1 MALSCASECEGVLDP
16 RLPLGPTMGKIASE
30 PQPMNR
36 SVLLSCSVAIAV
48 STSAQDILLVNDN
61 DYITYNTDTIIS
73 DLTAAGLSFDVW
85 SIPDSG
91 GAYPTNAFMD
101 AYDHVIWY
109 ASTEGVGLG
118 YWDSGAQAELIDRVF
133 TGKPLWVIGQDL
145 LYAQY
150 GGAPVTFT
158 NGDFAYDFMGLLSY
172 DVQSY
177 ADDGALGCS
186 AVYADAGVQ
195 GAFADSL
202 AWIFPTNWYMD
213 GVSMAPMS
221 TPIYAMGPGSYALDG
236 AVSMFHYAPSG
247 YSVMNT
253 FFDPALISTFE
264 ARVAF
269 LAQTIQYLDG
279 GMGIVARDGTTP
291 LRIGN
296 NPTTDRITVAADMP
310 FERIRA
316 FDPQGRVVVDLA
328 TGATTAYLLD
338 LSSVPAG
345 TYTVRTSGL
354 HGVRTGRAIKL

>member
-1 MALSCASECEGVLDP
+1 
-16 RLPLGPTMGKIASE
+16 
-30 PQPMNR
+30 MNR
-36 SVLLSCSVAIAV
+36 PLLLSFSVAVAV
-48 STSAQDILLVNDN
+48 AASAQDILLVNDN

-91 GAYPTNAFMD
+91 GAYPTNSFMD

-109 ASTEGVGLG
+109 ASTDGVGLG
-118 YWDSGAQAELIDRVF
+118 FWDSGAQSELIDRVF
-133 TGKPLWVIGQDL
+133 TGKHLWVIGQDL

-150 GGAPVTFT
+150 GSAPVTFT
-158 NGDFAYDFMGLLSY
+158 NGDFAYDFMGLTSY

-186 AVYADAGVQ
+186 AVYADPGVQ
-195 GAFADSL
+195 SAFADSL

-236 AVSMFHYAPSG
+236 SVSMFHFAPSG
-247 YSVMNT
+247 FSIMNT
-253 FFDPALISTFE
+253 FFDPALIGTFE

-269 LAQTIQYLDG
+269 LAQTIQYMDG
-279 GMGIVARDGTTP
+279 GMGIAALSDVAA
-291 LRIGN
+291 LQISN
-296 NPTTDRITVAADMP
+296 NPTTDVITLATDMP
-310 FERIRA
+310 FERVQA
-316 FDPQGRVVVDLA
+316 FDAQGRVVVDMPAVPA
-328 TGATTAYLLD
+328 TLFTLD
-338 LSSVPAG
+338 LSALQAG
-345 TYTVRTSGL
+345 TYTVRTSGV

>member
-1 MALSCASECEGVLDP
+1 
-16 RLPLGPTMGKIASE
+16 
-30 PQPMNR
+30 MNR
-36 SVLLSCSVAIAV
+36 PLLVSCSVAVALAA
-48 STSAQDILLVNDN
+48 SAQDILLVNDN
-61 DYITYNTDTIIS
+61 DYITYNTDTIVS

-91 GAYPTNAFMD
+91 GAYPTNLFMD

-109 ASTEGVGLG
+109 ASTDGVGLG
-118 YWDSGAQAELIDRVF
+118 FWDSGAQSELIDRVF
-133 TGKPLWVIGQDL
+133 TGKHLWVIGQDL

-158 NGDFAYDFMGLLSY
+158 NGDFAYDFMGLTAY

-213 GVSMAPMS
+213 GVTMAPMS
-221 TPIYAMGPGSYALDG
+221 TPIYAMGPGTYALDG
-236 AVSMFHYAPSG
+236 AVSMFHFAPTG
-247 YSVMNT
+247 FSVMNT

-264 ARVAF
+264 SRVAF
-269 LAQTIQYLDG
+269 LVQTIQYMDG
-279 GMGIVARDGTTP
+279 GMGIVANTSVAP

-296 NPTTDRITVAADMP
+296 STTTDFISISADMP
-310 FERIRA
+310 FERVQVIDA
-316 FDPQGRVVVDLA
+316 QGRPVLDIA
-328 TGATTAYLLD
+328 TAQAMPFVLD
-338 LSSVPAG
+338 LSPLKAG
-345 TYTVRTSGL
+345 TYTVRTSGV